1 MHWFTGFVLYMMVWW
16 TLLFAIL
23 PIGVQPQIEADSTT
37 GWRGAP
43 AQPRLLRKVII
54 TTLVSTVVW
63 GLIMAVIYSGWISFR
78 SGWLA
83 LPDN

>member
-1 MHWFTGFVLYMMVWW
+1 MHWFTAFVLFMMVWW
-16 TLLFAIL
+16 TLLFTIL
-23 PIGVQPQIEADSTT
+23 PIGVRPQTDADSTT

-43 AQPRLLRKVII
+43 TRPMIWRKVLI
-54 TTLVSTVVW
+54 TTAVSLVVW
-63 GLIMAVIYSGWISFR
+63 GAIMLVITSGWVSFR

>member
-1 MHWFTGFVLYMMVWW
+1 MHWFTAFVLFVMVWW

-23 PIGVQPQIEADSTT
+23 PIGVRPEIEADTAS

-43 AQPRLLRKVII
+43 ARPMLLRKMVI
-54 TTLVSTVVW
+54 TTAVSVVVW
-63 GLIMAVIYSGWISFR
+63 GAIMLVIYSGWISFR

-83 LPDN
+83 LPDT

>member
-1 MHWFTGFVLYMMVWW
+1 MHWFTAFVLFMMVWW
-16 TLLFAIL
+16 TLLFAVL
-23 PIGVQPQIEADSTT
+23 PIGVRPEAEADSST

-43 AQPRLLRKVII
+43 ARPMLWRKVVI
-54 TTLVSTVVW
+54 TTAISLVVW
-63 GLIMAVIYSGWISFR
+63 GAIMLVINSGWISFR